1 MRAVAAASAA
11 SGLDQAW
18 RSLREVDAEVDV
30 LPALASFAL
39 ASFAFGA
46 YLLIF
51 LFYSLSHSAC
61 RSQPTRLCRKIAP
74 CAVEYRHHC
83 ELRYKVQIAL
93 TPSQLLTF

>member
-1 MRAVAAASAA
+1 MLPPCSASAA

-18 RSLREVDAEVDV
+18 RSLREVDV
-30 LPALASFAL
+30 LPALVSFAL

-61 RSQPTRLCRKIAP
+61 RSRPTRLDRKIAP
-74 CAVEYRHHC
+74 CAVEYRHYC
-83 ELRYKVQIAL
+83 ELRNKSTNSLDTFTTPHIL
-93 TPSQLLTF
+93 TCA